1 MGRAVMTPISA
12 RKREPSLSKS
22 EQTAMHEADK
32 KSWFLLLIDPDLR
45 DLQYLIRNIYS
56 PFL

>member
-12 RKREPSLSKS
+12 RKREPNLSKS
-22 EQTAMHEADK
+22 EQTAMHEANN
-32 KSWFLLLIDPDLR
+32 KSWFLLLTYPDLR
-45 DLQYLIRNIYS
+45 DLQYLKGKIYS